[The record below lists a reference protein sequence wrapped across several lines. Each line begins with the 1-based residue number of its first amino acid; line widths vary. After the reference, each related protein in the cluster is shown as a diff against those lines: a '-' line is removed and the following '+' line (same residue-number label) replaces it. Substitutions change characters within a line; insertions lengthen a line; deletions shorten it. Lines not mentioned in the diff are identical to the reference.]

1 MNEDDHIYWQDTL
14 ESVLAGDA
22 RFVITPLPTLHN
34 ARSGWAVGLAVKK
47 DAADLAAA
55 LQKAID
61 DLAASD
67 RLRQIFA
74 KGHVAWQPA

>member
-1 MNEDDHIYWQDTL
+1 MTQQL
-14 ESVLAGDA
+14 ESILAGDP

-34 ARSGWAVGLAVKK
+34 SRAGWAVGLAVKK
-47 DAADLAAA
+47 DAIDLAAA
-55 LQKAID
+55 LQKAVD

-74 KGHVAWQPA
+74 KGNVAWTAV